1 MIFTSSPQERQGS
14 MAQIDH
20 KEKELFLAKAQAF
33 LDNDLY
39 QEAEELAESRLSN
52 QPEDIDAKVILCQ
65 AWMRTGRIH
74 KVKAMLRD
82 VEEVITDLSR
92 LYLVMGDMCRKGGLT
107 QEAIRF
113 YRRFLTLN
121 PDSGWAKEVWEKL
134 NTLEGVQD
142 QQSFRDGLEDGGGKV
157 EKAHISPDLYTLT
170 LAELYIR
177 QDHYDMAREVL
188 EAILQKEPGNQK
200 AATMIQEIDQHL
212 NDRIEKDMAR
222 ERKKHLA
229 NELTRWLQKLTR
241 MNGQAMS

>member
-1 MIFTSSPQERQGS
+1 
-14 MAQIDH
+14 MAQADQ

-52 QPEDIDAKVILCQ
+52 QPKDIDAKVILCQ

-107 QEAIRF
+107 QESIRF
-113 YRRFLTLN
+113 YRRFLALN

-142 QQSFRDGLEDGGGKV
+142 QQSFRDGVEDGEGKS
-157 EKAHISPDLYTLT
+157 EEAQISSDLYTLT

-200 AATMIQEIDQHL
+200 AGSMIREIDQLL
-212 NDRIEKDMAR
+212 NDRIEKDLAR
-222 ERKKHLA
+222 ERKKNVA
-229 NELTRWLQKLTR
+229 NELTRWLQNLTR

>member
-1 MIFTSSPQERQGS
+1 
-14 MAQIDH
+14 MAQIDQ

-52 QPEDIDAKVILCQ
+52 QPKDIDAKVILCQ

-92 LYLVMGDMCRKGGLT
+92 LYLVMGDMCWKGGLT

-121 PDSGWAKEVWEKL
+121 PDSEWAKEVWEKL

-142 QQSFRDGLEDGGGKV
+142 QPPFRDGVEDVEEKV
-157 EKAHISPDLYTLT
+157 EEAQISSDLYTLT

-200 AATMIQEIDQHL
+200 AATMIREIDQHL

>member
-1 MIFTSSPQERQGS
+1 
-14 MAQIDH
+14 MAQADQ

-52 QPEDIDAKVILCQ
+52 QPKDIDAKVILCQ

-142 QQSFRDGLEDGGGKV
+142 QQPFQNVVEDGE
-157 EKAHISPDLYTLT
+157 EKGEEAQISSDLYTLT

-200 AATMIQEIDQHL
+200 AVTMIRELDQLL
-212 NDRIEKDMAR
+212 NDRIEKDLAR

>member
-1 MIFTSSPQERQGS
+1 
-14 MAQIDH
+14 MAQADQ

-52 QPEDIDAKVILCQ
+52 QPKDIDAKVILCQ

-142 QQSFRDGLEDGGGKV
+142 QQPFQNVVEDGE
-157 EKAHISPDLYTLT
+157 EKGEEAQISSDLYTLT

-200 AATMIQEIDQHL
+200 AGSMIREIDQHL
-212 NDRIEKDMAR
+212 NDRIEKDLAR

>member
-1 MIFTSSPQERQGS
+1 
-14 MAQIDH
+14 
-20 KEKELFLAKAQAF
+20 
-33 LDNDLY
+33 
-39 QEAEELAESRLSN
+39 
-52 QPEDIDAKVILCQ
+52 
-65 AWMRTGRIH
+65 
-74 KVKAMLRD
+74 
-82 VEEVITDLSR
+82 
-92 LYLVMGDMCRKGGLT
+92 MGDMCRKGGLT

-121 PDSGWAKEVWEKL
+121 PDSGWTKEVWEKL

-142 QQSFRDGLEDGGGKV
+142 QQSFQDGVEDGEGKV
-157 EKAHISPDLYTLT
+157 EEAHISSDLYTLT

-200 AATMIQEIDQHL
+200 AATMIREIDQHL

>member
-1 MIFTSSPQERQGS
+1 
-14 MAQIDH
+14 MAQIDQ

-52 QPEDIDAKVILCQ
+52 QPKDIDAKVILCQ

-82 VEEVITDLSR
+82 VEQVITDLSR
-92 LYLVMGDMCRKGGLT
+92 LYLVMGDMCWKGGLT

-121 PDSGWAKEVWEKL
+121 PDSEWAKEVWKKL

-142 QQSFRDGLEDGGGKV
+142 QQPFQGVVEDVEEKV
-157 EKAHISPDLYTLT
+157 EEAQISSDLYTLT

-177 QDHYDMAREVL
+177 QDHYDMARKVL

-200 AATMIQEIDQHL
+200 AGSMIQEIDQLL
-212 NDRIEKDMAR
+212 NDRIEKDLAR
-222 ERKKHLA
+222 ERKNHLA
-229 NELTRWLQKLTR
+229 NELTRWLQNLTR

>member
-1 MIFTSSPQERQGS
+1 
-14 MAQIDH
+14 MAQADQ

-52 QPEDIDAKVILCQ
+52 QPKDIDAKVILCQ

-142 QQSFRDGLEDGGGKV
+142 QQPFRDGVEDGEGKS
-157 EKAHISPDLYTLT
+157 EEAQISSDLYTLT

-200 AATMIQEIDQHL
+200 AVTMIRELDQLL
-212 NDRIEKDMAR
+212 NDRIEKDLAR

>member
-1 MIFTSSPQERQGS
+1 
-14 MAQIDH
+14 MAQADQ

-52 QPEDIDAKVILCQ
+52 QPKDIDAKVILCQ

-107 QEAIRF
+107 QESIRF
-113 YRRFLTLN
+113 YRRFLALN

-142 QQSFRDGLEDGGGKV
+142 QQSFRDGVEDGEGKS
-157 EKAHISPDLYTLT
+157 EEAQISSDLYTLT

-200 AATMIQEIDQHL
+200 AVTMIRELDQLL
-212 NDRIEKDMAR
+212 NDRIEKDLAR
-222 ERKKHLA
+222 ERKKNVA
-229 NELTRWLQKLTR
+229 NELTRWLQNLTR

>member
-1 MIFTSSPQERQGS
+1 

-20 KEKELFLAKAQAF
+20 QEKELFLAKAQAF

-39 QEAEELAESRLSN
+39 REAEELAESRLGN
-52 QPEDIDAKVILCQ
+52 QPKDIDAKVILCQ

-121 PDSGWAKEVWEKL
+121 PDAAWAKEVWEKL

-142 QQSFRDGLEDGGGKV
+142 QQSFQDGIEAGE
-157 EKAHISPDLYTLT
+157 EKGEEAQISSDLYTLT

-200 AATMIQEIDQHL
+200 AVTMIQEIDQLL
-212 NDRIEKDMAR
+212 NDRIEKDLAR

-229 NELTRWLQKLTR
+229 NELTRWLRKLTR
-241 MNGQAMS
+241 TNGRAMS

>member
-1 MIFTSSPQERQGS
+1 

-52 QPEDIDAKVILCQ
+52 QPKDIDAKVILCQ

-134 NTLEGVQD
+134 NTLEDVQD
-142 QQSFRDGLEDGGGKV
+142 
-157 EKAHISPDLYTLT
+157 
-170 LAELYIR
+170 
-177 QDHYDMAREVL
+177 
-188 EAILQKEPGNQK
+188 
-200 AATMIQEIDQHL
+200 
-212 NDRIEKDMAR
+212 
-222 ERKKHLA
+222 
-229 NELTRWLQKLTR
+229 
-241 MNGQAMS
+241 

>member
-1 MIFTSSPQERQGS
+1 

-121 PDSGWAKEVWEKL
+121 PDSAWAKEVWEKL

-142 QQSFRDGLEDGGGKV
+142 QQPFRDGVEDV
-157 EKAHISPDLYTLT
+157 EETGEEAQISSDLYTLT

>member
-1 MIFTSSPQERQGS
+1 
-14 MAQIDH
+14 MAQADQ

-52 QPEDIDAKVILCQ
+52 QPKDIDAKVILCQ

-142 QQSFRDGLEDGGGKV
+142 QQSFRDGVEDGEGKS
-157 EKAHISPDLYTLT
+157 EEAQISSDLYTLT

-200 AATMIQEIDQHL
+200 AGSMIREIDQLL
-212 NDRIEKDMAR
+212 NDGIEKDMAR